1 MSLPSHPRA
10 GDPPAAQAPHRGGV
24 FRASALQGYS
34 PANHHG
40 TVNTRLVGPE
50 NGARY
55 MEVIQGDL
63 VRGGHASAHAHPGL
77 EQAAYIIEG
86 TAEVQIDGVEH
97 LVGSGDLL
105 FFPEQVFHTIHVTS
119 ERLKILVM
127 YAPPYGEDP
136 AKVIR

>member
-1 MSLPSHPRA
+1 MNAIVA
-10 GDPPAAQAPHRGGV
+10 GAESPATKARRGGV
-24 FRASALQGYS
+24 YRPSEMQGYS

-40 TVNTRLVGPE
+40 TTNTRLVGPD

-55 MEVIQGDL
+55 MEVVLGDL
-63 VRGGHASAHAHPGL
+63 VRGGHASGHAHPGL

-86 TAEVQIDGVEH
+86 TAQVEIDGVLHE
-97 LVGSGDLL
+97 VRDGDML
-105 FFPEQVFHTIHVTS
+105 FFPERVFHTIQVTS
-119 ERLKILVM
+119 ERLKILVI